1 MRYTTKTR
9 VRIPPAPKKKNKKG
23 LYGFDWR
30 GSKYT
35 YSVRKDAV

>member
-9 VRIPPAPKKKNKKG
+9 VRLPSAPQTYNNKG

-35 YSVRKDAV
+35 Y

>member
-1 MRYTTKTR
+1 MRYTTKTW
-9 VRIPPAPKKKNKKG
+9 VRLPPAPLQKTQKG

-35 YSVRKDAV
+35 YLVRKDTV